1 VFFNLFRIQKN
12 IKLMPKITLPD
23 GNSLNFDNHVTGLQ
37 VAEKI
42 SKSLAKQAMVIS
54 VNGEL
59 KDLDYKISSD
69 CSVKIFTSKNEEGLD
84 TIRHDTAHILAMAVQ
99 ELFPG
104 TQVTIGPV
112 IENGFYYDFAR
123 KQPFTE
129 EDLLKIE
136 NKMKEIVDRDEIT
149 KREVWN
155 RERAIKHFRD
165 KGEIY
170 KAELIESIPAGE
182 EVSIYFHGDWH
193 DLCRGPHLA
202 STGKIGKFFK
212 LMKVSGAYWRG
223 DSNNEML
230 QRIYGTS
237 WATQKDLDD
246 YLKRIEEAEKRDHRK
261 LGKEMD
267 LFHFREESPGSV
279 FWHEKGWTLFQK
291 LISYMRSRQDD
302 AGYKEVNT
310 PEVLDRSLWEKSGHW
325 EKYGEHMYTSTT
337 PDEKVFAIKPMNCPG
352 HVQVFNQG
360 LKSYRDLPLRISEF
374 GKVHR
379 YEPSGSLHGLLRV
392 RAFTQDDAHIFCTE
406 DQITSECL
414 IVTNLI
420 LDIYKELGFENVILK
435 YSDRPDLR
443 VGDDSVWDKAESAL
457 LDAVKA
463 SKLEY
468 TINKG
473 EGAFYGP
480 KIEFVLR
487 DAIGRDWQCGTL
499 QVDLNLPGRLDA
511 SYVDKD
517 GIKKVPVML
526 HRALFG
532 SLERF
537 IGILI
542 EHYAGKFPFWISPL
556 QTVVIPIS
564 EDFENYAA
572 EVANKIKKA
581 GISSAVDLK
590 KHNLNYKIRD
600 HSLAKIPLLLICGKK
615 EVDSNSVTI
624 RRLDSNKQEN
634 MDLDLFLKT
643 FSALNKASS
652 N

>member
-1 VFFNLFRIQKN
+1 
-12 IKLMPKITLPD
+12 MPLITLPD
-23 GNSLNFDNHVTGLQ
+23 GNTIEFPNKVTGLE

-42 SKSLAKQAMVIS
+42 SKSLSKQATIIS
-54 VNGEL
+54 VNEEL
-59 KDLDYKISSD
+59 KDLSFVIDED
-69 CSVKIFTSKNEEGLD
+69 CSVKIFTSKDKEGLE
-84 TIRHDTAHILAMAVQ
+84 TIRHDTAHITAMAVQ

-104 TQVTIGPV
+104 TQVTIGPI
-112 IENGFYYDFAR
+112 IENGFYYDFSR
-123 KQPFTE
+123 KEPFTE
-129 EDLLKIE
+129 DDLNKIE
-136 NKMKEIVDRDEIT
+136 NKMKEIVDRDVLT
-149 KREVWN
+149 TREVWK
-155 RERAIKHFRD
+155 RDKAISHFKN

-170 KAELIESIPAGE
+170 KAEIIESIPQGE
-182 EVSIYFHGDWH
+182 DVSVYFHGDWH
-193 DLCRGPHLA
+193 DLCRGPHLP
-202 STGKIGKFFK
+202 STGKIGKYFK
-212 LMKVSGAYWRG
+212 LTKVSGAYWRG

-237 WATQKDLDD
+237 WASQKDLDE

-279 FWHEKGWTLFQK
+279 FWHEKGWKLFQK
-291 LISYMRSRQDD
+291 LVAYMRARQEK

-310 PEVLDRSLWEKSGHW
+310 PEILDRSLWEKSGHW
-325 EKYGEHMYTSTT
+325 EKYGEHMYTSQT
-337 PDEKVFAIKPMNCPG
+337 PDEKIFAIKPMNCPG

-379 YEPSGSLHGLLRV
+379 YEPSGALHGLLRV

-420 LDIYKELGFENVILK
+420 LDIYKDLGFEDVILK

-443 VGDDSVWDKAESAL
+443 VGDDNVWDKAENAL

-511 SYVDKD
+511 SFVDKD
-517 GIKKVPVML
+517 GTKKIPVML

-542 EHYAGKFPFWISPL
+542 ENYAGKFPFWIAPL
-556 QTVVIPIS
+556 QAVVIPIS
-564 EDFENYAA
+564 EEFDSYAK
-572 EVANKIKKA
+572 EVNEKINNA
-581 GISSAVDLK
+581 GISSEIDLK
-590 KHNLNYKIRD
+590 NHNLNYKIRE
-600 HSLAKIPLLLICGKK
+600 HSLSKIPLLLICGKK

-624 RRLDSNKQEN
+624 RRLDTNKQEN
-634 MDLDLFLKT
+634 MELNLFLET

>member
-1 VFFNLFRIQKN
+1 
-12 IKLMPKITLPD
+12 MPIITLPD
-23 GNSLNFDNHVTGLQ
+23 GNNLTFSDKVTGLD

-54 VNGEL
+54 VNGDL
-59 KDLDYKISSD
+59 KDLDFLIEKD
-69 CSVKIFTSKNEEGLD
+69 CSIKIFTSKNPEGLE

-123 KQPFTE
+123 KEPFTE
-129 EDLLKIE
+129 DDLEKIE
-136 NKMKEIVDRDEIT
+136 IKMKEIVDRNEIT
-149 KREVWN
+149 KREVW
-155 RERAIKHFRD
+155 ERNKAISHFKE
-165 KGEIY
+165 KGETY
-170 KAELIESIPAGE
+170 KAELIEAIPE
-182 EVSIYFHGDWH
+182 NEDVSIYFHGDWH
-193 DLCRGPHLA
+193 DLCRGPHLS

-212 LMKVSGAYWRG
+212 LTKVSGAYWRG

-246 YLKRIEEAEKRDHRK
+246 YLERIEEAEKRDHRK

-279 FWHEKGWTLFQK
+279 FWHEKGWALFQK
-291 LISYMRSRQDD
+291 LINYMRARQDA

-310 PEVLDRSLWEKSGHW
+310 PEILDRQLWEKSGHW
-325 EKYGEHMYTSTT
+325 EKYGENMYTSET

-352 HVQVFNQG
+352 HIQVFNQG
-360 LKSYRDLPLRISEF
+360 LKSYRDLPLRITEF

-379 YEPSGSLHGLLRV
+379 YEPSGALHGLLRV
-392 RAFTQDDAHIFCTE
+392 RAFTQDDAHIFCSE

-414 IVTNLI
+414 EVTNLI
-420 LDIYKELGFENVILK
+420 LDIYKDLGFENVILK
-435 YSDRPDLR
+435 YADRPEVR
-443 VGDDSVWDKAESAL
+443 VGDDEVWDKAEASL
-457 LDAVKA
+457 LEAVKA

-468 TINKG
+468 SINKG

-517 GIKKVPVML
+517 GSKKVPVML

-542 EHYAGKFPFWISPL
+542 ENYAGKFPFWISPL
-556 QTVVIPIS
+556 QTMVIPIS
-564 EDFENYAA
+564 EEFNDYA
-572 EVANKIKKA
+572 VKVSKKIKDA
-581 GISSAVDLK
+581 GISSSVDLK
-590 KHNLNYKIRD
+590 NNNLNYKIRD
-600 HSLAKIPLLLICGKK
+600 HSLAKIPVLLICGKK

-634 MDLDLFLKT
+634 MDIDQFLKT

>member
-1 VFFNLFRIQKN
+1 
-12 IKLMPKITLPD
+12 MPIITLPD
-23 GNSLNFDNHVTGLQ
+23 GKNLDFSKKITGLDI
-37 VAEKI
+37 AKKI
-42 SKSLAKQAMVIS
+42 SKSLANQALVIS
-54 VNGEL
+54 VDGEL
-59 KDLDYKISSD
+59 KDLDFVIEKN
-69 CSVKIFTSKNEEGLD
+69 CAVKIFTSKNEEGLE

-123 KQPFTE
+123 KEPFTE
-129 EDLLKIE
+129 DDLKKIE
-136 NKMKEIVDRDEIT
+136 DKMRQIVDRNEKT
-149 KREVWN
+149 KKEVWD
-155 RERAIKHFRD
+155 RDKAIKHFKE

-170 KAELIESIPAGE
+170 KAELIESIPKGE
-182 EVSIYFHGDWH
+182 EVSIYFHGDRH
-193 DLCRGPHLA
+193 DLCRGPHLS

-212 LMKVSGAYWRG
+212 LTKVSGAYWRG

-230 QRIYGTS
+230 QRVYGTS
-237 WATQKDLDD
+237 WASQKDLDN
-246 YLKRIEEAEKRDHRK
+246 YLKRLEEAEKRDHRK

-279 FWHEKGWTLFQK
+279 FWHEKGWALFQK
-291 LISYMRSRQDD
+291 LINYMRMKQDV
-302 AGYKEVNT
+302 AGYKEINT

-325 EKYGEHMYTSTT
+325 EKFGANMYTSTT
-337 PDEKVFAIKPMNCPG
+337 PDEKIFAIKPMNCPG
-352 HVQVFNQG
+352 CVEVFNQG
-360 LKSYRDLPLRISEF
+360 LKSYKDLPLKMSEF

-379 YEPSGSLHGLLRV
+379 YEPSGALHGLLRV

-406 DQITSECL
+406 DQITNECL
-414 IVTNLI
+414 IVTDLI
-420 LDIYKELGFENVILK
+420 LEIYKDLGFENVILK

-443 VGDDSVWDKAESAL
+443 VGGDTVWDKAEAAL
-457 LDAVKA
+457 LNAVKA
-463 SKLEY
+463 TKLEY
-468 TINKG
+468 SINKG

-499 QVDLNLPGRLDA
+499 QVDFNLPGRLGA

-517 GIKKVPVML
+517 GKKKIPVML

-542 EHYAGKFPFWISPL
+542 ENYAGKFPFWISPL

-564 EDFENYAA
+564 EEFNDYAKK
-572 EVANKIKKA
+572 VSDQIKKE
-581 GISSAVDLK
+581 GMSSVVDLK
-590 KHNLNYKIRD
+590 NHNLNYKIRD
-600 HSLAKIPLLLICGKK
+600 HSLAKIPILLICGKK

-634 MDLDLFLKT
+634 MELKTFLKT
-643 FSALNKASS
+643 FSALNKAFSK
-652 N
+652 

>member
-1 VFFNLFRIQKN
+1 
-12 IKLMPKITLPD
+12 MPLITLPD
-23 GNSLNFDNHVTGLQ
+23 GNIIEFKNKVTGLE
-37 VAEKI
+37 VAERI
-42 SKSLAKQAMVIS
+42 SKSLSKQATVIS
-54 VNGEL
+54 VDDEL
-59 KDLDYKISSD
+59 KDLSYIIEKD
-69 CSVKIFTSKNEEGLD
+69 CSVKIFTLKDKESLE
-84 TIRHDTAHILAMAVQ
+84 TVRHDTAHITAMAVQ

-104 TQVTIGPV
+104 TQVTIGPI
-112 IENGFYYDFAR
+112 IENGFYYDFSR
-123 KQPFTE
+123 KEPFTE
-129 EDLLKIE
+129 EDLNRIE
-136 NKMKEIVDRDEIT
+136 NKMKEIVDRNVPT
-149 KREVWN
+149 TREVWSRN
-155 RERAIKHFRD
+155 KAISHFKN
-165 KGEIY
+165 KGELY
-170 KAELIESIPAGE
+170 KAEIIESIPQGE
-182 EVSIYFHGDWH
+182 DVSIYFHGDWH
-193 DLCRGPHLA
+193 DLCKGPHLS
-202 STGKIGKFFK
+202 STGKIGKYFK
-212 LMKVSGAYWRG
+212 LTKVSGAYWRG

-237 WATQKDLDD
+237 WTSQKHLDE
-246 YLKRIEEAEKRDHRK
+246 YLKRVEEAEKRDHRK

-279 FWHEKGWTLFQK
+279 FWHEKGWKLFQK
-291 LISYMRSRQDD
+291 LVAYMRARQEE

-310 PEVLDRSLWEKSGHW
+310 PEILDRALWEKSGHW
-325 EKYGEHMYTSTT
+325 EKYGEHMYTSQT
-337 PDEKVFAIKPMNCPG
+337 PDKKIFAIKPMNCPG

-379 YEPSGSLHGLLRV
+379 YEPSGALHGLLRV

-406 DQITSECL
+406 NQITKECL

-420 LDIYKELGFENVILK
+420 LDIYKDLGFENVILK

-443 VGDDSVWDKAESAL
+443 VGDDNVWDKAEKAL
-457 LDAVKA
+457 LDAVRA

-511 SYVDKD
+511 SFVDND
-517 GIKKVPVML
+517 GVKKIPVML

-542 EHYAGKFPFWISPL
+542 ENYAGKFPFWIAPL
-556 QTVVIPIS
+556 QVVVIPIS
-564 EDFENYAA
+564 EEFDTYAK
-572 EVANKIKKA
+572 EVNKKINNV
-581 GISSAVDLK
+581 GMCSEVDLK
-590 KHNLNYKIRD
+590 NHNLNYKIRE
-600 HSLAKIPLLLICGKK
+600 HSLSKIPLLLICGKK

-624 RRLDSNKQEN
+624 RRLDTNKQEN
-634 MDLDLFLKT
+634 MELNLFLKT
-643 FSALNKASS
+643 FSALNKASL

>member
-1 VFFNLFRIQKN
+1 
-12 IKLMPKITLPD
+12 MPTITLPD
-23 GNSLNFDNHVTGLQ
+23 GNNLNFSKKVTGLE

-42 SKSLAKQAMVIS
+42 SKSLAKQALIIS
-54 VNGEL
+54 VDGEL
-59 KDLDYKISSD
+59 KDLDFIISKD
-69 CSVKIFTSKNEEGLD
+69 CSIKILTSKNEEGLE

-123 KQPFTE
+123 KEPFTE
-129 EDLLKIE
+129 EDLKKIE
-136 NKMKEIVDRDEIT
+136 EKMREIVDRDEKT
-149 KREVWN
+149 KREVWD
-155 RERAIKHFRD
+155 RDKAIKHF
-165 KGEIY
+165 KKNGETY
-170 KAELIESIPAGE
+170 KAELIGSIPKGE
-182 EVSIYFHGDWH
+182 EVSIYFHGKWH
-193 DLCRGPHLA
+193 DLCRGPHLS

-212 LMKVSGAYWRG
+212 LTKVSGAYWRG

-237 WATQKDLDD
+237 WSTQKDLDI
-246 YLKRIEEAEKRDHRK
+246 YLKRIEEAEKRDHRR
-261 LGKEMD
+261 LGKEMN

-279 FWHEKGWTLFQK
+279 FWHEKGWALFQK
-291 LISYMRSRQDD
+291 LINYMRARQDA

-310 PEVLDRSLWEKSGHW
+310 PELLDRLLWEKSGHW
-325 EKYGEHMYTSTT
+325 EKYGENMYTSET

-352 HVQVFNQG
+352 HIQVFNQG
-360 LKSYRDLPLRISEF
+360 LKSYRDLPLRITEF

-379 YEPSGSLHGLLRV
+379 YEPSGALHGLLRV
-392 RAFTQDDAHIFCTE
+392 RAFTQDDAHIFCSDE
-406 DQITSECL
+406 QITDECL
-414 IVTNLI
+414 NVTNLI
-420 LDIYKELGFENVILK
+420 LDIYKDLGFENVILK
-435 YSDRPDLR
+435 YADRPKVR
-443 VGDDSVWDKAESAL
+443 VGDDKVWDKAEASL
-457 LDAVKA
+457 LEAVKA

-468 TINKG
+468 SINKG

-499 QVDLNLPGRLDA
+499 QVDLNLPGRLNA

-517 GIKKVPVML
+517 GTKKVPVML

-564 EDFENYAA
+564 EDFEEYA
-572 EVANKIKKA
+572 VGVSNKIKKA
-581 GISSAVDLK
+581 GISSIVDLK
-590 KHNLNYKIRD
+590 NHNLNYKIRD

-615 EVDSNSVTI
+615 EVDSNTVTI

-634 MDLDLFLKT
+634 MELNIFIKK
-643 FSALNKASS
+643 FSALNKVSS
-652 N
+652 KN

>member
-1 VFFNLFRIQKN
+1 
-12 IKLMPKITLPD
+12 MPLITLPD
-23 GNSLNFDNHVTGLQ
+23 GNTIEFPNKVTGLE

-42 SKSLAKQAMVIS
+42 SKSLSKQATIIS
-54 VNGEL
+54 VNEEL
-59 KDLDYKISSD
+59 KDLSFVIDED
-69 CSVKIFTSKNEEGLD
+69 CSIKIFTSKDKEGLE
-84 TIRHDTAHILAMAVQ
+84 TIRHDTAHITAMAVQ

-104 TQVTIGPV
+104 TQVTIGPI
-112 IENGFYYDFAR
+112 IENGFYYDFSR
-123 KQPFTE
+123 KEPFTE
-129 EDLLKIE
+129 DDLNKIE
-136 NKMKEIVDRDEIT
+136 NKMKEIVDRDVPT
-149 KREVWN
+149 TRVVWKRDK
-155 RERAIKHFRD
+155 AISHFKD

-170 KAELIESIPAGE
+170 KAEIIESIPQGE
-182 EVSIYFHGDWH
+182 DVSIYFHGDWH
-193 DLCRGPHLA
+193 DLCRGPHLS
-202 STGKIGKFFK
+202 STGKIGKYFK
-212 LMKVSGAYWRG
+212 LTKVSGAYWRG

-237 WATQKDLDD
+237 WASQKDLDE

-279 FWHEKGWTLFQK
+279 FWHEKGWKLFQK
-291 LISYMRSRQDD
+291 LVAYMRARQEK

-310 PEVLDRSLWEKSGHW
+310 PEILDRSLWEKSGHW
-325 EKYGEHMYTSTT
+325 EKYGEHMYTSQT
-337 PDEKVFAIKPMNCPG
+337 PDDKIFAIKPMNCPG

-379 YEPSGSLHGLLRV
+379 YEPSGALHGLLRV

-420 LDIYKELGFENVILK
+420 LDIYKDLGFEDVILK

-443 VGDDSVWDKAESAL
+443 VGDDNVWDKAEKAL

-511 SYVDKD
+511 SFVDKD
-517 GIKKVPVML
+517 GTKKIPVML

-542 EHYAGKFPFWISPL
+542 ENYAGKFPFWIAPL
-556 QTVVIPIS
+556 QAVVIPIS
-564 EDFENYAA
+564 EEFDSYAK
-572 EVANKIKKA
+572 EVNEKINNA
-581 GISSAVDLK
+581 GISSEVDLK
-590 KHNLNYKIRD
+590 NHNLNYKIRE
-600 HSLAKIPLLLICGKK
+600 HSLSKIPLLLICGKK

-624 RRLDSNKQEN
+624 RRLDTNKQEN
-634 MDLDLFLKT
+634 MELNLFLKK
-643 FSALNKASS
+643 FSALNKAPS

>member
-1 VFFNLFRIQKN
+1 
-12 IKLMPKITLPD
+12 MPIITLPD
-23 GNSLNFDNHVTGLQ
+23 GNNLTFPDKVTGLD

-54 VNGEL
+54 IDGDL
-59 KDLDYKISSD
+59 KDLDFLIEKD
-69 CSVKIFTSKNEEGLD
+69 CSIKIFTSKNPEGLE

-123 KQPFTE
+123 KEPFTE
-129 EDLLKIE
+129 DDLEKIE
-136 NKMKEIVDRDEIT
+136 NKMKEIVDRNEIT
-149 KREVWN
+149 KREVWDRN
-155 RERAIKHFRD
+155 KAITHFKE

-170 KAELIESIPAGE
+170 KAELIEAIPE
-182 EVSIYFHGDWH
+182 NEDVSIYFHGDWH
-193 DLCRGPHLA
+193 DLCRGPHLS

-212 LMKVSGAYWRG
+212 LTKVSGAYWRG

-237 WATQKDLDD
+237 WATQKDLDE

-279 FWHEKGWTLFQK
+279 FWHEKGWALFQK
-291 LISYMRSRQDD
+291 LINYMRSRQDA

-310 PEVLDRSLWEKSGHW
+310 PEILDRQLWEKSGHW
-325 EKYGEHMYTSTT
+325 EKYGENMYTSET

-352 HVQVFNQG
+352 HIQVFNQG
-360 LKSYRDLPLRISEF
+360 LKSYRDLPLRITEF

-379 YEPSGSLHGLLRV
+379 YEPSGALHGLLRV
-392 RAFTQDDAHIFCTE
+392 RAFTQDDAHIFCSE

-414 IVTNLI
+414 EVTNLI
-420 LDIYKELGFENVILK
+420 LDIYKDLGFENVILK
-435 YSDRPDLR
+435 YADRPEVR
-443 VGDDSVWDKAESAL
+443 VGDDEVWDKAEASL
-457 LDAVKA
+457 LEAVKA

-468 TINKG
+468 SINKG

-517 GIKKVPVML
+517 GSKKVPVML

-542 EHYAGKFPFWISPL
+542 ENYAGKFPFWISPL
-556 QTVVIPIS
+556 QTMVIPIS
-564 EDFENYAA
+564 EEFNDYA
-572 EVANKIKKA
+572 VNVSKKIKEA
-581 GISSAVDLK
+581 GISSSVDLK
-590 KHNLNYKIRD
+590 NNNLNYKIRD
-600 HSLAKIPLLLICGKK
+600 HSLAKIPVLLICGKK

-634 MDLDLFLKT
+634 MDIDQFLKT

>member
-1 VFFNLFRIQKN
+1 
-12 IKLMPKITLPD
+12 MPLITLPD
-23 GNSLNFDNHVTGLQ
+23 GNSIDFPNKVTGLE

-42 SKSLAKQAMVIS
+42 SKSLSKQALIMSID
-54 VNGEL
+54 GEL
-59 KDLDYKISSD
+59 KDLFSTIEKD
-69 CSVKIFTSKNEEGLD
+69 CSIKIFTSRDQEGLD
-84 TIRHDTAHILAMAVQ
+84 AIRHDTTHIMAMAVQ
-99 ELFPG
+99 KIFPG
-104 TQVTIGPV
+104 TKLAIGPA
-112 IENGFYYDFAR
+112 IKDGFYYDFYR
-123 KQPFTE
+123 EDPFTPK
-129 EDLLKIE
+129 DLEKIE
-136 NKMKEIVDRDEIT
+136 IAMKEIVEKDEIT
-149 KREVWN
+149 RREVW
-155 RERAIKHFRD
+155 ERD
-165 KGEIY
+165 KTKDHYSKLGEKY
-170 KAELIESIPAGE
+170 KVELVDMIPEGN
-182 EVSIYFHGDWH
+182 EVSIYYHGKWY
-193 DLCRGPHLA
+193 DLCRGPHLL
-202 STGKIGKFFK
+202 STGKIGKHFK
-212 LMKVSGAYWRG
+212 LTKVAGAYWRG

-230 QRIYGTS
+230 QRIYGTCWPS
-237 WATQKDLDD
+237 QKELDD

-279 FWHEKGWTLFQK
+279 FWHEKGWKLFQK
-291 LISYMRSRQDD
+291 LVAYMRDRQNK

-310 PEVLDRSLWEKSGHW
+310 PEILDRALWEKSGHW
-325 EKYGEHMYTSTT
+325 EKYGEHMYTSKT
-337 PDEKVFAIKPMNCPG
+337 PDEKIFAIKPMNCPG

-379 YEPSGSLHGLLRV
+379 YEPSGALHGLLRV

-406 DQITSECL
+406 DQITEECL

-420 LDIYKELGFENVILK
+420 LDIYKDLGFENVILK

-443 VGDDSVWDKAESAL
+443 VGDDNVWDKAEKAL

-499 QVDLNLPGRLDA
+499 QVDLNLPGRLEA
-511 SYVDKD
+511 SFVDSD
-517 GIKKVPVML
+517 GTKKVPVML

-542 EHYAGKFPFWISPL
+542 ENYAGKFPFWIAPL
-556 QTVVIPIS
+556 QVVVIPIS
-564 EDFENYAA
+564 EEFDAYAK
-572 EVANKIKKA
+572 EVNEKINNA
-581 GISSAVDLK
+581 GMNSEVDLK
-590 KHNLNYKIRD
+590 NHNLNYKIRE
-600 HSLAKIPLLLICGKK
+600 HSLSKIPLLLICGKK

-624 RRLDSNKQEN
+624 RRLDTNKQEN
-634 MDLDLFLKT
+634 MELNLFLKK
-643 FSALNKASS
+643 FSALNKAPS

>member
-1 VFFNLFRIQKN
+1 
-12 IKLMPKITLPD
+12 MPIITLPD
-23 GNSLNFDNHVTGLQ
+23 GNNLTFPDKVTGLD

-54 VNGEL
+54 VDGDL
-59 KDLDYKISSD
+59 KDLDFLIEKD
-69 CSVKIFTSKNEEGLD
+69 CSIKIFTSKNPEGLE

-123 KQPFTE
+123 KEPFTE
-129 EDLLKIE
+129 DDLEKIE
-136 NKMKEIVDRDEIT
+136 NKMKEIVDRNEIT
-149 KREVWN
+149 KREVW
-155 RERAIKHFRD
+155 ERNKAISHFKE
-165 KGEIY
+165 KGETY
-170 KAELIESIPAGE
+170 KAELIEAIPE
-182 EVSIYFHGDWH
+182 NEDVSIYFHGDWH
-193 DLCRGPHLA
+193 DLCRGPHLS

-212 LMKVSGAYWRG
+212 LTKVSGAYWRG
-223 DSNNEML
+223 DSDNEML

-237 WATQKDLDD
+237 WATQKDLDQ

-279 FWHEKGWTLFQK
+279 FWHERGWALFQK
-291 LISYMRSRQDD
+291 LINYMRGRQDA

-310 PEVLDRSLWEKSGHW
+310 PEILDRQLWEKSGHW
-325 EKYGEHMYTSTT
+325 EKYGENMYTSET

-352 HVQVFNQG
+352 HIQVFNQG
-360 LKSYRDLPLRISEF
+360 LKSYRDLPLRITEF

-379 YEPSGSLHGLLRV
+379 YEPSGALHGLLRV
-392 RAFTQDDAHIFCTE
+392 RAFTQDDAHIFCSE

-414 IVTNLI
+414 EVTNLI
-420 LDIYKELGFENVILK
+420 LDIYKDLGFENVILK
-435 YSDRPDLR
+435 YADRPDVR
-443 VGDDSVWDKAESAL
+443 VGGDEVWDKAEASL
-457 LDAVKA
+457 LEAVKA

-468 TINKG
+468 SINKG

-517 GIKKVPVML
+517 GTKKVPVML

-542 EHYAGKFPFWISPL
+542 ENYAGKFPFWISPL

-564 EDFENYAA
+564 EEFDDYAI
-572 EVANKIKKA
+572 EVSKKIKQA
-581 GISSAVDLK
+581 GISSNVDLK

-624 RRLDSNKQEN
+624 RRLDTNKQEN
-634 MDLDLFLKT
+634 MDIDQFLKT